1 MQRLLYLVNWD
12 ADAAR
17 DILQDLAVE
26 RLVDGRGGAVLKQ
39 ACFAKKGSGSVG
51 VATQWNPWKE
61 KMENCQIAALLV
73 HVSPRTEVIL
83 DRGLFLPEEWIQ
95 DVGRRRKAKVPASEA
110 RNSWI

>member
-73 HVSPRTEVIL
+73 HVSTHTQVIEH
-83 DRGLFLPEEWIQ
+83 F
-95 DVGRRRKAKVPASEA
+95 S
-110 RNSWI
+110 